1 VKWFRRLRDIPGVML
16 RDLPRYRRQLDA
28 RKSGP
33 SGWLKL
39 GNRGDRL
46 LAPQADYGVRCDWSD
61 GTALHAPLVWPSL
74 GRWLMQ
80 RALAQWP
87 IGLAPNGPAAQGEA
101 LPAHVPELTFVFA
114 HAGMA
119 RVPQLLTTI
128 RSLQAMAD
136 CRLEIVV
143 VDQGAEPVGA
153 FLPEGVRYQH
163 LDTRQLTP
171 GWYKSWA
178 YNVGARMALAPR
190 LVFHDGDI
198 CVPRAYARELKRVF
212 ELGFDVASLQRF
224 LFYLGQNEVPTALLD
239 GEWIPAHAPTLVY
252 QHWKGGTIAI
262 LREAFFSIGGFDE
275 GFVDWGGEDDEF
287 FDRCGS
293 LRHCRDAYLPFL
305 HLWHAPQAD
314 RRQTENPNIT
324 TVLPQRLAMPPAM
337 RIAELQARGFGD
349 PSGPGMQA
357 GYKAAGSTDRI
368 DVT

>member
-1 VKWFRRLRDIPGVML
+1 MKWLRRLRDMPGVLL
-16 RDLPRYRRQLDA
+16 RDLPRYWRQLDA
-28 RKSGP
+28 RKSGL
-33 SGWLKL
+33 SGWLEL

-46 LAPQADYGVRCDWSD
+46 LAPEADLGVRCDWSD

-80 RALAQWP
+80 RALAEWP
-87 IGLAPNGPAAQGEA
+87 VALAPSGSAARGEA
-101 LPAHVPELTFVFA
+101 LPTPVPEFTFVFA

-119 RVPQLLTTI
+119 RLPQLLTTI
-128 RSLQAMAD
+128 RSLQAMTD

-153 FLPEGVRYQH
+153 CLPAGVRYH
-163 LDTRQLTP
+163 YLDTLQLTP
-171 GWYKSWA
+171 GWHKSWA
-178 YNVGARMALAPR
+178 YNVGARMARAPC

-198 CVPRAYARELKRVF
+198 CVPRGYARELKRVF
-212 ELGFDVASLQRF
+212 ELGFEAASLQRF
-224 LFYLGQNEVPTALLD
+224 LFYIGWEDAPSPSIH
-239 GEWIPAHAPTLVY
+239 GEWTPNRAPTLVY

-314 RRQTENPNIT
+314 RRQAENLNIS
-324 TVLPQRLAMPPAM
+324 TVLPQRVAMPPAM

-349 PSGPGMQA
+349 PVGPGMQA
-357 GYKAAGSTDRI
+357 GYKARMP
-368 DVT
+368 